1 MKRGVPNH
9 SPEEYAWRC
18 GWAFAY
24 SGPAHLYGDDG
35 ELQDGR
41 MPFPIDWMRDSAL
54 EIRAKIEARGMMQM
68 MQMAKD
74 GA

>member
-1 MKRGVPNH
+1 
-9 SPEEYAWRC
+9 
-18 GWAFAY
+18 
-24 SGPAHLYGDDG
+24 LYGDDG

-74 GA
+74 GAR